1 MYFVKG
7 DRPPVLSLN
16 ELAPVLGL
24 NKPNSYMLIVFAKY
38 VMFYAIWCR
47 LDHLKNVKNAHGGVL
62 FF

>member
-1 MYFVKG
+1 MSKFSRKLIHKNFFCLIRQSSSSNTYFVKG

-38 VMFYAIWCR
+38 M
-47 LDHLKNVKNAHGGVL
+47 
-62 FF
+62 